1 MADPARSSQDQMFR
15 ALVDQSL
22 EVLRNLLQD
31 GQLSPLDRAEVAL
44 RVLALAQGDGRS
56 PGMGG
61 ESLGLNRQL
70 LTLVGDRP
78 VNGIQN
84 EPSPSDADKTGET
97 DNFDVGGLD
106 NSLVGAAGAGNG
118 AAEAAVVS
126 KSLTWDIHS
135 EIIAPRCVKIDNF
148 LSPEENQQA
157 LAIALDNYDNFV
169 ESNTTTNADN
179 YRQSS
184 VLYATYYTE
193 LYHLLRKRIL
203 KQIPSIVKEL
213 GMDSFLV
220 SQVEMQMTAH
230 GDGCFYKIHN
240 DSSGSTDTA
249 NRVLTYVYY
258 FHQEPKAYSGGALR
272 IYETDI
278 HGPATEPSELFEDV
292 IPENNSIVLFDS
304 RVKHEVLPVACATH
318 AFEDSRF
325 TLNGWLR
332 RVWDRGHSSLRYSP
346 LLLFSF
352 TPVLLPIFF

>member
-1 MADPARSSQDQMFR
+1 MVNAPSHAPSMADPARSSRDQAFH

-31 GQLSPLDRAEVAL
+31 GQLSPLERAEVAL
-44 RVLALAQGDGRS
+44 RILALAQGEGRS

-61 ESLGLNRQL
+61 ESLDLNRQL

-78 VNGIQN
+78 ANGTKN
-84 EPSPSDADKTGET
+84 ELSPSDADKTDET
-97 DNFDVGGLD
+97 DNSDTGGLD
-106 NSLVGAAGAGNG
+106 NSLVGAAASGNG
-118 AAEAAVVS
+118 VAGAAVVS
-126 KSLTWDIHS
+126 KSLTWNIHS
-135 EIIAPRCVKIDNF
+135 EIIAPRYVKIDNF
-148 LSPEENQQA
+148 LSPEENKRA
-157 LAIALDNYDNFV
+157 LVIALDNHSNFV
-169 ESNTTTNADN
+169 ESNTTTNANN

-184 VLYATYYTE
+184 VLYATHYTE

-203 KQIPSIVKEL
+203 KQMPSIVKEL

-240 DSSGSTDTA
+240 DSGSADTA
-249 NRVLTYVYY
+249 SRVLTYVYY
-258 FHQEPKAYSGGALR
+258 FHREPKTYSGGALR

-304 RVKHEVLPVACATH
+304 RVKHEVLPVACASH

-332 RVWDRGHSSLRYSP
+332 RV
-346 LLLFSF
+346 
-352 TPVLLPIFF
+352 